1 LTVVRFDFIPSKP
14 LLRGQELGK
23 PAKCRGF
30 CDTPIAR
37 LARFLIKLHHC
48 RPAGQRHQTL
58 FAESTPLNILL
69 DNSPMAMANEPTFS
83 ILNVAMLAPDAATAS
98 PGIIELLRGY
108 SIELNPGDS
117 KTLQAASERLDSGT
131 EVSLAWI
138 PGSNPMDM
146 IKPAARLKRAGHFP
160 MPHVGARHLENA
172 AQLQRL
178 AGQLN
183 DVGVDRILII
193 GGDRAKPAGPYDS
206 SLAVMQT
213 GAFQRVGISRMAVG
227 GFPEGNPN
235 IPEKILDEAL
245 AAKVSFA
252 RNEGLRLSIITQF
265 CFEAQ
270 PVIEWVRGVRA
281 RGIDIPIR
289 VGLAGP
295 ASLLTLMR
303 YAVRCGIG
311 NSLRVLT
318 ENLSFAK
325 ILVERGP
332 EPIIRELA
340 ASIADGDGRQLGITG
355 LHFYIFGGF
364 RKTMDWIDAKRRLTA
379 LSPHT

>member
-1 LTVVRFDFIPSKP
+1 
-14 LLRGQELGK
+14 
-23 PAKCRGF
+23 
-30 CDTPIAR
+30 
-37 LARFLIKLHHC
+37 
-48 RPAGQRHQTL
+48 
-58 FAESTPLNILL
+58 
-69 DNSPMAMANEPTFS
+69 
-83 ILNVAMLAPDAATAS
+83 
-98 PGIIELLRGY
+98 
-108 SIELNPGDS
+108 
-117 KTLQAASERLDSGT
+117 
-131 EVSLAWI
+131 
-138 PGSNPMDM
+138 
-146 IKPAARLKRAGHFP
+146 
-160 MPHVGARHLENA
+160 
-172 AQLQRL
+172 
-178 AGQLN
+178 
-183 DVGVDRILII
+183 
-193 GGDRAKPAGPYDS
+193 
-206 SLAVMQT
+206 MQT

>member
-1 LTVVRFDFIPSKP
+1 
-14 LLRGQELGK
+14 
-23 PAKCRGF
+23 
-30 CDTPIAR
+30 
-37 LARFLIKLHHC
+37 
-48 RPAGQRHQTL
+48 
-58 FAESTPLNILL
+58 
-69 DNSPMAMANEPTFS
+69 M
-83 ILNVAMLAPDAATAS
+83 DAAAVS
-98 PGIIELLRGY
+98 PGVIELLRGY
-108 SIELNPGDS
+108 SIELNPSDS
-117 KTLQAASERLDSGT
+117 KIIQAAAERLDPGT

-138 PGSNPMDM
+138 PGANPMDM
-146 IKPAARLKRAGHFP
+146 IGPAARLKRAGHFP
-160 MPHVGARHLENA
+160 MPHVGARHLESA

-178 AGQLN
+178 AGCLK

-193 GGDRAKPAGPYDS
+193 GGDRTKPAGPYDS

-213 GAFQRVGISRMAVG
+213 GVFQKAGISRIAVG
-227 GFPEGNPN
+227 GFPEGNPH
-235 IPEKILDEAL
+235 IPEKVLNESL
-245 AAKVSFA
+245 EAKVKFA
-252 RNEGLRLSIITQF
+252 RTDGLRLSIITQF
-265 CFEAQ
+265 CFKAE

-295 ASLLTLMR
+295 ASLLTLIR

-318 ENLSFAK
+318 ENPSFAK

-340 ASIADGDGRQLGITG
+340 ASIADGDGRKLGITG

-364 RKTMDWIDAKRRLTA
+364 RKTMDWIDAERSSKA
-379 LSPHT
+379 LSAHT